1 MLFAFFQYFTWIISN
16 ILGRMFLHL
25 RVFGLENIKDLG
37 QGGVMFIAN
46 HHGNF
51 DPFLIGA
58 ALPRSHYQR
67 IKCFRYLTYYKYITR
82 KWYGLFIWLSGAYSL
97 RKKQGSIGKM
107 LSRTIRLLK
116 NNQDILSF
124 PTAKKAKNFTAAD
137 ARPGVGYLARKIN
150 PIFVPV
156 YISGTY
162 NIKVGEFFGRRRK
175 VTIKFGRPFRVSE
188 GDGPKKSDQEVA
200 VKIMAKVCELRDKF

>member
-16 ILGRMFLHL
+16 ILGRVFLRM
-25 RVFGLENIKDLG
+25 RVFGLENIKDFG
-37 QGGVMFIAN
+37 KSGVVFIAN

-58 ALPRSHYQR
+58 ALPRSHYRR

-97 RKKQGSIGKM
+97 RKGQVDLGKT
-107 LSRTIRLLK
+107 LSRTISLLK
-116 NNQDILSF
+116 NNQDILFF
-124 PTAKKAKNFTAAD
+124 PTARKAEDFTAAD
-137 ARPGVGYLARKIN
+137 ARPGVGYLAKKID
-150 PIFVPV
+150 PLFVPV

-162 NIKVGEFFGRRRK
+162 NIGVGEFFRRQRK
-175 VTIKFGRPFRVSE
+175 VAIKFGRPFRVSQE
-188 GDGPKKSDQEVA
+188 GGQGESDQA
-200 VKIMAKVCELRDKF
+200 IAAKIMARVCELKDKI

>member
-1 MLFAFFQYFTWIISN
+1 MLFAFFQYFTWVISN
-16 ILGRMFLHL
+16 ILGRVFLRM

-37 QGGVMFIAN
+37 QSGVVFVAN

-97 RKKQGSIGKM
+97 RKKQGSMGKM
-107 LSRTIRLLK
+107 LARTINLLK
-116 NNQDILSF
+116 DNQDILFF
-124 PTAKKAKNFTAAD
+124 PTAKKAKSFTAAD
-137 ARPGVGYLARKIN
+137 ARPGVGYLAREIN
-150 PIFVPV
+150 PFFVPV
-156 YISGTY
+156 CIGGTY
-162 NIKVGEFFGRRRK
+162 NIKVREFFRRQRK
-175 VTIKFGRPFRVSE
+175 VVIKFGQPFRVSQE
-188 GDGPKKSDQEVA
+188 DRQEKSDQEIA
-200 VKIMAKVCELRDKF
+200 VKIMARVCELRDKF